1 MFRDLDG
8 WGRQTPL
15 GIRRQTKQEAQDLAG
30 LSERDAVGALPGND
44 VEDGTRMAAPS
55 QVR

>member
-1 MFRDLDG
+1 MFRDVDG
-8 WGRQTPL
+8 WSRQTPL
-15 GIRRQTKQEAQDLAG
+15 GIRHQTKLEAQVLAG

-44 VEDGTRMAAPS
+44 VEDATRMAAPS